1 VPTTGGTPTWEQVL
15 AAFEASAA
23 HAQSLAAGDVQSVPP
38 TVLVAGYDI
47 WQLQL
52 PPIPDEL
59 RARAES
65 IHQRQLAAAAQLQAA
80 MRSLQQ
86 QQALV
91 DAQPQ
96 ARRALYLDQLA

>member
-1 VPTTGGTPTWEQVL
+1 VSTTVGAPTWEQVL

-23 HAQSLAAGDVQSVPP
+23 RAQSLVTGVTPP
-38 TVLVAGYDI
+38 PAPVAGYDI
-47 WQLQL
+47 WQLRL

-65 IHQRQLAAAAQLQAA
+65 IHQRQLAAAAELQVA

-96 ARRALYLDQLA
+96 SRQALYIDQLA